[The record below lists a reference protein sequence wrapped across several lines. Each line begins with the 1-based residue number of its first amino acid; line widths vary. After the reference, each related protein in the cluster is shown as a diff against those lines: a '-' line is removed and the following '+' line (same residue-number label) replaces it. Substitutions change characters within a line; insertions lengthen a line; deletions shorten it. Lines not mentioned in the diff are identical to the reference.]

1 MYQRTVLRDLLTRL
15 EVVLADEGVDPATVV
30 RVIRCMLY
38 GSPSEANARLRMA
51 HDQRLMELARRVAPM
66 PIDPVDPCRPAATR
80 LGQ

>member
-1 MYQRTVLRDLLTRL
+1 
-15 EVVLADEGVDPATVV
+15 
-30 RVIRCMLY
+30 VIRCMLY